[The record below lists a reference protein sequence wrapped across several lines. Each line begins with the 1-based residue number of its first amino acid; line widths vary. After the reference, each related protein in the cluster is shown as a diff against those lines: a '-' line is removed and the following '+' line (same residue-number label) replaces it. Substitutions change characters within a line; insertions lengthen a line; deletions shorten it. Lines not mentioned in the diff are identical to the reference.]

1 MKSYFHLKRLTA
13 VYQIL
18 SFISFVPM
26 LISMV
31 FIIEGKAFTLETT
44 LTLIISIIAMVVF
57 TKRHDMYDKQLKN
70 FSHDYYLDKKYGDA
84 EFYKWNDALMSGKPY
99 TKAEIED
106 VPGLQEM
113 IDREIFGDE

>member
-1 MKSYFHLKRLTA
+1 M
-13 VYQIL
+13 
-18 SFISFVPM
+18 SFISFVPL

-31 FIIEGKAFTLETT
+31 FIIDSKAFTLETT

-57 TKRHDMYDKQLKN
+57 IKRHDMYDKQLSN
-70 FSHDYYLDKKYGDA
+70 FDYKHYLDKKYGGTG
-84 EFYKWNDALMSGKPY
+84 ESFLKWEDALMSEKPY

>member
-44 LTLIISIIAMVVF
+44 LTLIISIIAMIGF
-57 TKRHDMYDKQLKN
+57 TMRHDMYQKKLRN
-70 FSHDYYLDKKYGDA
+70 FDYKHYLDKKH
-84 EFYKWNDALMSGKPY
+84 L
-99 TKAEIED
+99 EIED

>member
-1 MKSYFHLKRLTA
+1 MKSYFHLQRLTA
-13 VYQIL
+13 VYKIMSL
-18 SFISFVPM
+18 ISFVPM

-44 LTLIISIIAMVVF
+44 LTLIISIIAMIVF

-70 FSHDYYLDKKYGDA
+70 FSHEYYLDKKYS
-84 EFYKWNDALMSGKPY
+84 EFYKWNDALMSEKPY

>member
-44 LTLIISIIAMVVF
+44 LTLIISIVAMIGF
-57 TKRHDMYDKQLKN
+57 TMRHDMYQKKLRN
-70 FSHDYYLDKKYGDA
+70 FDYKHYLDKKYGD
-84 EFYKWNDALMSGKPY
+84 E
-99 TKAEIED
+99 
-106 VPGLQEM
+106 
-113 IDREIFGDE
+113 

>member
-1 MKSYFHLKRLTA
+1 MSL
-13 VYQIL
+13 
-18 SFISFVPM
+18 ISFVPL

-31 FIIEGKAFTLETT
+31 FIIDGKAFTLETT

-70 FSHDYYLDKKYGDA
+70 FDYKHYLDKKY
-84 EFYKWNDALMSGKPY
+84 L
-99 TKAEIED
+99 EIED
-106 VPGLQEM
+106 VPGLQDM